1 MEVIAERCAGLD
13 VHKRSV
19 VACVRVATG
28 RRVERET
35 RRFTTFAGD
44 LVAMRDWLT
53 GKGVTV
59 AFMESTGV
67 YWQPVCRPTR
77 STRPH
82 RRPHPSNQLTTP
94 NNQTECRGCAPTS
107 LRAPQNQRNSNIFTP
122 EPASNNHDA
131 RVSPYNAG

>member
-53 GKGVTV
+53 GEGVTV
-59 AFMESTGV
+59 ALMESTGV
-67 YWQPVCRPTR
+67 YWKPVVAGAGQPRRVAIGQRPAHQ
-77 STRPH
+77 SRP
-82 RRPHPSNQLTTP
+82 
-94 NNQTECRGCAPTS
+94 G
-107 LRAPQNQRNSNIFTP
+107 PQ
-122 EPASNNHDA
+122 D
-131 RVSPYNAG
+131 